1 MYNCEQEHLDILR
14 GVLGDCAVL
23 LRSDGSFPL
32 EAPCKIAAYGS
43 GVRYTVKG
51 GTGSGEVNARYTVTV
66 EQGLQ
71 EAGFTITTSAWLDQY
86 DQIRR
91 EACHCF
97 VAAVRTRAKQKKT
110 LALIESMGAVMHEP
124 EYNLPLDGDGD
135 TALYVISRNSGE
147 NTDRQA
153 VPGDI
158 LLTESEVRDINALQK
173 KYTRFLLVLNV
184 GGPVD
189 LSRIDSVKN
198 ILLLSQLGTQ
208 TGTALADLIL
218 GHTYPS
224 GHLTTTWADW
234 SEYNHVG
241 DFGDL
246 NDTRYREGIYV
257 GYRWF
262 DSVDR
267 RARFPFGYG
276 LGYTEFSTS
285 QISVTVNRTQ
295 VAVSAMVRNIGAKPG
310 KEVVQVYVSVPSG
323 KLDQPWQALTAFTKT
338 KELSPSESQIV
349 ETEFSLT
356 ELAGYDTKRSAFILE
371 PGEYIVRVGKNS
383 IDTVPAAVLVLD
395 REVTILHARPC
406 GGTPD
411 FEDWKPEHSRP
422 VGSLPVDLPR
432 LSINADVFT
441 QQNVKYNIPKSIAP
455 EITALTDEQLATL
468 TVGNFDS
475 TLGTLSVIG
484 TSSKSVAGA
493 AGETTDIL
501 RHKNIPSLVMADGPA
516 GLRLTPT
523 FYRDEKGAHGLGQGG
538 IPPSMVDFIPAPLRL
553 LMRLMGGGDKPPK
566 GKQLQYQYATALPIG
581 TALAQSFDIGLAE
594 QIGDLVGSEMER
606 FGINLWLAPALNI
619 HRDIRCGRNFEYF
632 SEDPLISGMFAAA
645 LTRGVQRHPGCGV
658 TIKHFAA
665 NNQETNR
672 MNNNSIVSERAMRE
686 IYLRGF
692 GICIRQSA
700 PYAVMTSYNLLNGTH
715 ISERRDIIENILR
728 CEFGFSGITMTDWMV
743 RFNMS
748 SKDSKYRKGD
758 VALVAAAGGDL
769 IMPGSKTDVKEILNG
784 LHNGIL
790 TRQQLEQN
798 ASRIV
803 TAARKL
809 GR

>member
-632 SEDPLISGMFAAA
+632 SEDPLISGLFAAA

>member
-406 GGTPD
+406 GETPD